1 VRSKDTIE
9 KVNSD
14 GLIRLN
20 KFLSDAGV
28 CSRREADRLIE
39 TGKVTVDGEVAV
51 MGTKITLQQE
61 VVCDGKK
68 VQREERLV
76 LIALNK
82 PVGVECTTDMSNPDN
97 VVSFVDYP
105 MRIYP
110 VGRLDKDTEGLL
122 LLTNSGAIVNKIMK
136 ASTYHEKEYVVT
148 VDKPINE
155 EFINKMSGGVPILDT
170 VTRPCTVKK
179 IGKNTFTIILTQGL
193 NRQIRR
199 MCEFCGFKVIKLK
212 RIRIMNINLGGLKT
226 GAYRDVTDE
235 EIKELLSM
243 L

>member
-110 VGRLDKDTEGLL
+110 VGRLDKNSEGLL